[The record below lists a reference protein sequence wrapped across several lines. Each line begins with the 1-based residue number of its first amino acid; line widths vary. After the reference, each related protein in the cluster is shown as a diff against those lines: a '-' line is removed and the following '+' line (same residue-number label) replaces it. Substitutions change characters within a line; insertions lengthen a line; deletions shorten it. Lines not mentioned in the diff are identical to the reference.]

1 MRISDISNIKNVYY
15 FFRIRLFLSKYFSTH
30 KHVLCPSTSK
40 LRKSSSIL
48 SPSGTR
54 ISHSQSKLFAYVSGC
69 WGDENCPV
77 LDVNKPPQP
86 GIPTSTKQKSHVK
99 CWFILFLTRSTFLSQ
114 QMIIDF
120 GHAI

>member
-1 MRISDISNIKNVYY
+1 MAQWE
-15 FFRIRLFLSKYFSTH
+15 FLGSKATH
-30 KHVLCPSTSK
+30 KHVLCLSTSK

-48 SPSGTR
+48 SPCGTR

-86 GIPTSTKQKSHVK
+86 GIPTSTKQKKSRKMLVDSIFDEIYFCLNK
-99 CWFILFLTRSTFLSQ
+99 
-114 QMIIDF
+114 
-120 GHAI
+120 